1 MTRIERL
8 AGATVL
14 GRELADAK
22 IALECRMRAYRRAQA
37 GARFPSRFDRSLSS
51 VRGDVRAE
59 IAHIRDIA
67 RRVEARY
74 GA

>member
-22 IALECRMRAYRRAQA
+22 IALTCRMRAYRRAQA
-37 GARFPSRFDRSLSS
+37 GSRFPSPFDRKVSS
-51 VRGDVRAE
+51 YRSDVRAE